1 MSAPHHRKVEFR
13 VSPDGR
19 TASGVVVKYGDCAVL
34 ADGTRER
41 FSPGAFDGDLPE
53 LKLNIEHTTDI
64 CSGPVAILRDVDAL
78 RFRATLDAGIA
89 ELVKRGAVTGASAE
103 FFPVE
108 ERRDQGERIIER
120 AALVGIA
127 LTADPAYH
135 QSRVEVRH
143 AARRRNRTPWM

>member
-1 MSAPHHRKVEFR
+1 MSAPHHRNVELR

-41 FSPGAFDGDLPE
+41 FAPGAFDGDLPE
-53 LKLNIEHTTDI
+53 IRINLSHTEDL
-64 CSGPVAILRDVDAL
+64 CSGPVALMRDVDAL
-78 RFRATLDAGIA
+78 RFRATLDAGVA
-89 ELVKRGAVTGASAE
+89 ELVKRGAVTGASME
-103 FFPVE
+103 FHAVA
-108 ERRDQGERIIER
+108 ERRDQGERIIDR
-120 AALVGIA
+120 AALVGLA
-127 LTADPAYH
+127 LVHDPAYH